1 MSTVIT
7 DNLTGKTAAGN
18 VTITSEGG
26 AATMQLQQ
34 GVAKAWVDVPAGLG
48 SINASFNVSSLDD
61 DGAGDG
67 GVNYAT
73 SMSSANYAISGTSDD
88 AGTSTTVRVT
98 DITQGTVASG
108 SFDFELVVPTQT
120 SAARANSDSQR
131 GFYIVHGDLA

>member
-1 MSTVIT
+1 MSTLKADTIVASDGSSPVT
-7 DNLTGKTAAGN
+7 LTKQSA
-18 VTITSEGG
+18 
-26 AATMQLQQ
+26 
-34 GVAKAWVDVPAGLG
+34 AKAWIDVPAGLG

-67 GVNYAT
+67 GVNYVT
-73 SMSSANYAISGTSDD
+73 SMSSATYAVSGTSDD
-88 AGTSTTVRVT
+88 AGTSSTVRVT

-131 GFYIVHGDLA
+131 GFYIIHGDLA

>member
-1 MSTVIT
+1 MSTLKADTIVASDGSSPVT
-7 DNLTGKTAAGN
+7 LTKQSA
-18 VTITSEGG
+18 
-26 AATMQLQQ
+26 
-34 GVAKAWVDVPAGLG
+34 AKAWIDVPAGLG

-67 GVNYAT
+67 GVNYVA
-73 SMSSANYAISGTSDD
+73 SMSSATYAVSGTSDD
-88 AGTSTTVRVT
+88 AGTSSTVRVT